1 MASTFFGLNI
11 GLSGLYAYQASIN
24 TTAHNI
30 SNAETTG
37 YSRQKVVT
45 SAGEA
50 MRVYSSYGMA
60 GTGVDIADIIQQ
72 RNAYY
77 DVKYRNSAALY
88 GEYST
93 KNDYMLQIQNYFNEV
108 DGGGFTDS
116 YNDLFKAL
124 NTLFDDPSSM
134 DIRTTVANNA
144 DTLSEYMN
152 YMYTSM
158 QTVQEDTN
166 FQIKNLIDRVNSLG
180 EQIANVT
187 KQINA
192 LEVSGVTAN
201 DLRDERENLV
211 DELSKIVNVTT
222 EEKVVKDDPSEPGT
236 VIYEVRINNQLL
248 VDTASSKRLTVIPR
262 TEKINA
268 TDVDGLYDVAWEDGQ
283 EFALSNAN
291 LKGELSALFAVR
303 DGNNGENLGGK
314 VTGEAGKNV
323 LTMTKTTCDD
333 ITKLNIP
340 VEGNITIGGKDY
352 KYTGFTVDVQA
363 DGTYQYNFNLDEPL
377 AKDITDADNKR
388 GDIGETV
395 NYKGI
400 PYYMGKLNE
409 FSRTFASVFNKMHN
423 QGEDL
428 DGNKGL
434 DYFNCTDEKGADS
447 LLEFDIK
454 NQKNIRFSSDGT
466 ASYIP
471 LDKDGNPEL
480 DEFGNPVVEQGTS
493 YYNLTAFN
501 MTITAEVMND
511 PRKFA
516 AASNITQGVEN
527 KDNLKELLKIEDDK
541 SLFKA
546 GTPAQFYSTLVAEIG
561 VDASKYETF
570 AKSQE
575 SIMKSISNQRLSV
588 SGVDVDEEAMN
599 LVKFKNAYNLSAK
612 VIQTMN
618 EIYDKLINGTGV

>member
-30 SNAETTG
+30 SNAETVG

-60 GTGVDIADIIQQ
+60 GTGVNIADIIQQ

-93 KNDYMLQIQNYFNEV
+93 KNDYMLQVQNYFNEV

-116 YNDLFKAL
+116 YNNLFSAL

-152 YMYTSM
+152 YMYRSM
-158 QTVQEDTN
+158 QTIQEDTN
-166 FQIKNLIDRVNSLG
+166 FQIKNLVDRVNSLG
-180 EQIANVT
+180 EQIATVT
-187 KQINA
+187 EQINA
-192 LEVSGVTAN
+192 LEISGVTAN
-201 DLRDERENLV
+201 DLRDTRENLV

-222 EEKVVKDDPSEPGT
+222 EEKVVRNDPSDPGT
-236 VIYEVRINNQLL
+236 VVYEVRINNQLL
-248 VDTASSKRLTVIPR
+248 VDTGSSKKLTVIPR
-262 TEKINA
+262 TEKVNA

-283 EFALSNAN
+283 EFSLSNAN
-291 LKGELSALFAVR
+291 LKGELKALFDVR
-303 DGNNGENLGGK
+303 DGNNAENLGGK
-314 VTGEAGKNV
+314 VTTTTTGGV
-323 LTMTKTTCDD
+323 TTLTLTKTNCDD
-333 ITKLNIP
+333 ITKLNLP

-352 KYTGFTVDVQA
+352 KYTGFTVEVQT

-377 AKDITDADNKR
+377 ATDITAADNKR
-388 GDIGETV
+388 GEIGETV

-409 FSRTFASVFNKMHN
+409 FTRTFASVFNKMHN

-428 DGNKGL
+428 DGEKGL
-434 DYFNCTDEKGADS
+434 DYFNCTDEKGAKDM
-447 LLEFDIK
+447 LENFTS
-454 NQKNIRFSSDGT
+454 FSSDGT
-466 ASYIP
+466 ATYTAA
-471 LDKDGNPEL
+471 DGTVIT
-480 DEFGNPVVEQGTS
+480 GVS

-501 MTITAEVMND
+501 MTVTSEVMSD

-516 AASNITQGVEN
+516 AASDITQGVEN

-541 SLFKA
+541 TLFKA

-575 SIMKSISNQRLSV
+575 SIMKSISNQRLSE

>member
-30 SNAETTG
+30 SNAETIG

-60 GTGVDIADIIQQ
+60 GTGVNIADIIQQ

-93 KNDYMLQIQNYFNEV
+93 KNDYMLQVQNYFNEV
-108 DGGGFTDS
+108 DEGGFTDS
-116 YNDLFKAL
+116 YNSLFSAL
-124 NTLFDDPSSM
+124 KTLFDDPSSM

-144 DTLSEYMN
+144 DSLSEYMN

-158 QTVQEDTN
+158 QTIQEDAN

-180 EQIANVT
+180 EQIATVT

-192 LEVSGVTAN
+192 LEVTGVTAN
-201 DLRDERENLV
+201 DLRDARENLV
-211 DELSKIVNVTT
+211 DELSKIANVTT
-222 EEKVVKDDPSEPGT
+222 EEKVMKKDPMDPGT
-236 VIYEVRINNQLL
+236 VVYEVRINGQLL
-248 VDTASSKRLTVIPR
+248 VDTGSSKQLKVVPR

-268 TDVDGLYDVAWEDGQ
+268 TDIDGLYDVTWADGQ
-283 EFALSNAN
+283 EFSLSNAN

-303 DGNNGENLGGK
+303 DGNNAENLGGK
-314 VTGEAGKNV
+314 VTTTTTGGV
-323 LTMTKTTCDD
+323 TTLTMTKTNCDD

-340 VEGNITIGGKDY
+340 TEGNVTIAGKDY
-352 KYTGFTVDVQA
+352 KYKGFTVEVQA
-363 DGTYQYNFNLDEPL
+363 DGTYQYNFKLDEPL
-377 AKDITDADNKR
+377 ATDIKDTDNVR
-388 GDIGETV
+388 GEIGETV

-434 DYFNCTDEKGADS
+434 DYFNYTDKKGAAD
-447 LLEFDIK
+447 LLENFTS
-454 NQKNIRFSSDGT
+454 FSSDGT
-466 ASYIP
+466 ATY
-471 LDKDGNPEL
+471 KAADGTVTTGE
-480 DEFGNPVVEQGTS
+480 S

-501 MTITAEVMND
+501 MTITAEIMSD

-516 AASNITQGVEN
+516 AASDITQGVEN
-527 KDNLKELLKIEDDK
+527 KDNLKELLKIESDK

-570 AKSQE
+570 TKSQA
-575 SIMKSISNQRLSV
+575 SIMKSITNQRLSE

>member
-30 SNAETTG
+30 SNAETIG

-60 GTGVDIADIIQQ
+60 GTGVNIADIIQQ

-93 KNDYMLQIQNYFNEV
+93 KNDYMLQVQNYFNEV
-108 DGGGFTDS
+108 DEGGFTDS
-116 YNDLFKAL
+116 YNSLFSAL
-124 NTLFDDPSSM
+124 KTLFDDPSSM

-144 DTLSEYMN
+144 DSLSEYMN

-158 QTVQEDTN
+158 QTIQEDAN

-180 EQIANVT
+180 EQIATVT

-192 LEVSGVTAN
+192 LEVTGVTAN
-201 DLRDERENLV
+201 DLRDARENLV
-211 DELSKIVNVTT
+211 DELSKIANVTT
-222 EEKVVKDDPSEPGT
+222 EEKVMKKDPMDPGT
-236 VIYEVRINNQLL
+236 VVYEVRINGQLL
-248 VDTASSKRLTVIPR
+248 VDTGSSKQLKVVPR

-268 TDVDGLYDVAWEDGQ
+268 TDIDGLYDVTWADGQ
-283 EFALSNAN
+283 EFSLSNAN

-303 DGNNGENLGGK
+303 DGNNAENLGGK
-314 VTGEAGKNV
+314 VTTTTTGGV
-323 LTMTKTTCDD
+323 TTLTMTKTNCDD

-340 VEGNITIGGKDY
+340 TEGNVTIAGKDY
-352 KYTGFTVDVQA
+352 KYKGFTVEVQA
-363 DGTYQYNFNLDEPL
+363 DGTYQYNFKLDEPL
-377 AKDITDADNKR
+377 ATDIKDTDNVR
-388 GDIGETV
+388 GEIGETV

-434 DYFNCTDEKGADS
+434 DYFNYTDKKGAAD
-447 LLEFDIK
+447 LLENFTS
-454 NQKNIRFSSDGT
+454 FSSDGT
-466 ASYIP
+466 ATY
-471 LDKDGNPEL
+471 KAADGTVTTGE
-480 DEFGNPVVEQGTS
+480 S

-501 MTITAEVMND
+501 MTITAEVMSD

-516 AASNITQGVEN
+516 AASDITQGVEN
-527 KDNLKELLKIEDDK
+527 KDNLKELLKIESDK

-570 AKSQE
+570 TKSQA
-575 SIMKSISNQRLSV
+575 SIMKSITNQRLSE

>member
-60 GTGVDIADIIQQ
+60 GTGVNIADIIQQ

-93 KNDYMLQIQNYFNEV
+93 KNDYMLQVQNYFNEV
-108 DGGGFTDS
+108 DEGGFTDS
-116 YNDLFKAL
+116 YNSLFSAL
-124 NTLFDDPSSM
+124 KTLFDDPSSM

-144 DTLSEYMN
+144 DSLSEYMN

-158 QTVQEDTN
+158 QTIQEDAN

-180 EQIANVT
+180 EQIATVT

-192 LEVSGVTAN
+192 LEVTGVTAN
-201 DLRDERENLV
+201 DLRDSRENLV
-211 DELSKIVNVTT
+211 DELSKIANVTT
-222 EEKVVKDDPSEPGT
+222 EEKVMKKDPMDPGT
-236 VIYEVRINNQLL
+236 VVYEVRINGQLL
-248 VDTASSKRLTVIPR
+248 VDTGSSKQLKVVPR

-268 TDVDGLYDVAWEDGQ
+268 TDIDGLYDVTWADGQ
-283 EFALSNAN
+283 EFSLSNAN

-303 DGNNGENLGGK
+303 DGNNAENLGGK
-314 VTGEAGKNV
+314 VTTTTTGGV
-323 LTMTKTTCDD
+323 TTLTMTKTNCDD

-340 VEGNITIGGKDY
+340 TEGNITIAGKDY
-352 KYTGFTVDVQA
+352 KYKGFTVDVQA
-363 DGTYQYNFNLDEPL
+363 DGTYQYNFKLDEPL
-377 AKDITDADNKR
+377 ATDIKDTDNVR
-388 GDIGETV
+388 GEIGETV

-434 DYFNCTDEKGADS
+434 DYFNYTDKKGAAD
-447 LLEFDIK
+447 LLENFTS
-454 NQKNIRFSSDGT
+454 FSSDGT
-466 ASYIP
+466 ATY
-471 LDKDGNPEL
+471 KAADGTVTTGE
-480 DEFGNPVVEQGTS
+480 S

-501 MTITAEVMND
+501 MTITAEIISD

-516 AASNITQGVEN
+516 AASDITQGVEN
-527 KDNLKELLKIEDDK
+527 KDNLKELLKIESDK

-570 AKSQE
+570 TKSQE
-575 SIMKSISNQRLSV
+575 SIMKSITNQRLSE

>member
-60 GTGVDIADIIQQ
+60 GTGVNIADIIQQ

-93 KNDYMLQIQNYFNEV
+93 KNDYMLQVQNYFNEV
-108 DGGGFTDS
+108 DEGGFTDS
-116 YNDLFKAL
+116 YNSLFSAL
-124 NTLFDDPSSM
+124 KTLFDDPSSM

-144 DTLSEYMN
+144 DSLSEYMN

-158 QTVQEDTN
+158 QTIQEDAN

-180 EQIANVT
+180 EQIATVT

-192 LEVSGVTAN
+192 LEVTGVTAN
-201 DLRDERENLV
+201 DLRDSRENLV
-211 DELSKIVNVTT
+211 DELSKIANVTT
-222 EEKVVKDDPSEPGT
+222 EEKVMKKDPMDPGT
-236 VIYEVRINNQLL
+236 VVYEVRINGQLL
-248 VDTASSKRLTVIPR
+248 VDTGSSKQLKVVPR

-268 TDVDGLYDVAWEDGQ
+268 TDIDGLYDVTWADGQ
-283 EFALSNAN
+283 EFSLSNAN

-303 DGNNGENLGGK
+303 DGNNAENLGGK
-314 VTGEAGKNV
+314 VTTTTTGGV
-323 LTMTKTTCDD
+323 TTLTMTKTNCDD

-340 VEGNITIGGKDY
+340 TEGNVTIAGKDY
-352 KYTGFTVDVQA
+352 KYKGFTVEVQT
-363 DGTYQYNFNLDEPL
+363 DGTYQYNFKLDEPL
-377 AKDITDADNKR
+377 ATDIKDTDNVR
-388 GDIGETV
+388 GEIGETV

-434 DYFNCTDEKGADS
+434 DYFNYTDKKGAVD
-447 LLEFDIK
+447 LLENFTS
-454 NQKNIRFSSDGT
+454 FSSDGT
-466 ASYIP
+466 ATY
-471 LDKDGNPEL
+471 KAADGTVTTGE
-480 DEFGNPVVEQGTS
+480 S

-501 MTITAEVMND
+501 MTITAEIMSD

-516 AASNITQGVEN
+516 AASDITQGVEN
-527 KDNLKELLKIEDDK
+527 KDNLKELLKIESDK

-570 AKSQE
+570 TKSQE
-575 SIMKSISNQRLSV
+575 SIMKSITNQRLSE

>member
-60 GTGVDIADIIQQ
+60 GTGVNIADIIQQ

-88 GEYST
+88 GEYSM
-93 KNDYMLQIQNYFNEV
+93 KNDYMLQVQNYFNEV
-108 DGGGFTDS
+108 DEGGFTDS
-116 YNDLFKAL
+116 YNSLFGAL
-124 NTLFDDPSSM
+124 KTLFDDPSSM

-144 DTLSEYMN
+144 DSLSEYMN

-158 QTVQEDTN
+158 QTIQEDAN

-180 EQIANVT
+180 EQIATVT

-201 DLRDERENLV
+201 DLRDARENLV
-211 DELSKIVNVTT
+211 DELSKIANVTT
-222 EEKVVKDDPSEPGT
+222 EEKVMKKDPMDPGT
-236 VIYEVRINNQLL
+236 VVYEVRINGQLL
-248 VDTASSKRLTVIPR
+248 VDTGSSKQLKVVPR

-268 TDVDGLYDVAWEDGQ
+268 TDIDGLYDVTWADGQ
-283 EFALSNAN
+283 EFSLSNAN

-303 DGNNGENLGGK
+303 DGNNAENLGGK
-314 VTGEAGKNV
+314 VTTTTTGGV
-323 LTMTKTTCDD
+323 TTLTMTKTNCDD

-340 VEGNITIGGKDY
+340 TEGNVTIAGKDY
-352 KYTGFTVDVQA
+352 KYKGFTVEVQA
-363 DGTYQYNFNLDEPL
+363 DGTYQYNFKLDEPL
-377 AKDITDADNKR
+377 ATDIKDTDNVR
-388 GDIGETV
+388 GEIGETV

-434 DYFNCTDEKGADS
+434 DYFNYTDKKGAAD
-447 LLEFDIK
+447 LLENFTS
-454 NQKNIRFSSDGT
+454 FSSDGT
-466 ASYIP
+466 ATY
-471 LDKDGNPEL
+471 KAADGTVTTGE
-480 DEFGNPVVEQGTS
+480 S

-501 MTITAEVMND
+501 MTITAEIMSD

-516 AASNITQGVEN
+516 AASDITQGVEN
-527 KDNLKELLKIEDDK
+527 KDNLKELLKIESDK

-570 AKSQE
+570 TKSQE
-575 SIMKSISNQRLSV
+575 SIMKSITNQRLSE

>member
-60 GTGVDIADIIQQ
+60 GTGVNIADIIQQ

-93 KNDYMLQIQNYFNEV
+93 KNDYMLQVQNYFNEV
-108 DGGGFTDS
+108 DEGGFTDS
-116 YNDLFKAL
+116 YNSLFSAL
-124 NTLFDDPSSM
+124 KTLFDDPSSM

-144 DTLSEYMN
+144 DSLSEYMN

-158 QTVQEDTN
+158 QTIQEDAN

-180 EQIANVT
+180 EQIATVT

-192 LEVSGVTAN
+192 LEVTGVTAN
-201 DLRDERENLV
+201 DLRDSRENLV
-211 DELSKIVNVTT
+211 DELSKIANVTT
-222 EEKVVKDDPSEPGT
+222 EEKVMKKDPMDPGT
-236 VIYEVRINNQLL
+236 VVYEVRINGQLL
-248 VDTASSKRLTVIPR
+248 VDTGSSKQLKVVPR

-268 TDVDGLYDVAWEDGQ
+268 TDIDGLYDVTWADGQ
-283 EFALSNAN
+283 EFSLSNAN

-303 DGNNGENLGGK
+303 DGNNAENLGGK
-314 VTGEAGKNV
+314 VTTTTTGGV
-323 LTMTKTTCDD
+323 TTLTMTKTNCDD

-340 VEGNITIGGKDY
+340 TEGNITIAGKDY
-352 KYTGFTVDVQA
+352 KYKGFTVDVQA
-363 DGTYQYNFNLDEPL
+363 DGTYQYNFKLDEPL
-377 AKDITDADNKR
+377 ATDIKDTDNVR
-388 GDIGETV
+388 GEIGETV

-434 DYFNCTDEKGADS
+434 DYFNYTDKKGAVD
-447 LLEFDIK
+447 LLENFTS
-454 NQKNIRFSSDGT
+454 FSSDGT
-466 ASYIP
+466 ATYIAA
-471 LDKDGNPEL
+471 DGTVTTGE
-480 DEFGNPVVEQGTS
+480 S

-501 MTITAEVMND
+501 MTITAEIMSD

-516 AASNITQGVEN
+516 AASDITQGVEN
-527 KDNLKELLKIEDDK
+527 KDNLKELLKIESDK

-570 AKSQE
+570 TKSQE
-575 SIMKSISNQRLSV
+575 SIMKSITNQRLSE

>member
-60 GTGVDIADIIQQ
+60 GTGVNIADIIQQ

-93 KNDYMLQIQNYFNEV
+93 KNDYMLQVQNYFNEV
-108 DGGGFTDS
+108 DEGGFTDS
-116 YNDLFKAL
+116 YNSLFSAL
-124 NTLFDDPSSM
+124 KTLFDDPSSM

-144 DTLSEYMN
+144 DSLSEYMN

-158 QTVQEDTN
+158 QTIQEDAN

-180 EQIANVT
+180 EQIATVT

-192 LEVSGVTAN
+192 LEVTGVTAN
-201 DLRDERENLV
+201 DLRDSRENLV
-211 DELSKIVNVTT
+211 DELSKIANVTT
-222 EEKVVKDDPSEPGT
+222 EEKVMKKDPMDPGT
-236 VIYEVRINNQLL
+236 VVYEVRINGQLL
-248 VDTASSKRLTVIPR
+248 VDTGSSKQLKVVPR

-268 TDVDGLYDVAWEDGQ
+268 TDIDGLYDVTWADGQ
-283 EFALSNAN
+283 EFSLSNAN

-303 DGNNGENLGGK
+303 DGNNAENLGGK
-314 VTGEAGKNV
+314 VTTTTTGGV
-323 LTMTKTTCDD
+323 TTLTMTKTNCDD

-340 VEGNITIGGKDY
+340 TEGNITIAGKDY
-352 KYTGFTVDVQA
+352 KYKGFTVDVQA
-363 DGTYQYNFNLDEPL
+363 DGTYQYNFKLDEPL
-377 AKDITDADNKR
+377 ATDIKDTDNVR
-388 GDIGETV
+388 GEIGETV

-434 DYFNCTDEKGADS
+434 DYFNYTDKKGAAD
-447 LLEFDIK
+447 LLENFTS
-454 NQKNIRFSSDGT
+454 FSSDGT
-466 ASYIP
+466 ATYIAA
-471 LDKDGNPEL
+471 DGTVTTGE
-480 DEFGNPVVEQGTS
+480 S

-501 MTITAEVMND
+501 MTITAEIMSE

-516 AASNITQGVEN
+516 AASDITQGVEN
-527 KDNLKELLKIEDDK
+527 KDNLKELLKIESDK

-570 AKSQE
+570 TKSQE
-575 SIMKSISNQRLSV
+575 SIMKSITNQRLSE

>member
-37 YSRQKVVT
+37 YTRQKVVT

-60 GTGVDIADIIQQ
+60 GTGVDIVDIIQQ

-93 KNDYMLQIQNYFNEV
+93 KNDYMLQVQNYFNEV

-116 YNDLFKAL
+116 YNNLFSAL

-152 YMYTSM
+152 YMYRSM
-158 QTVQEDTN
+158 QTIQEDNN
-166 FQIKNLIDRVNSLG
+166 FQIKNLVDRINSLG
-180 EQIANVT
+180 EQIATVT

-201 DLRDERENLV
+201 DLRDARENLV

-222 EEKVVKDDPSEPGT
+222 EEKVIKNDPSDPGT
-236 VIYEVRINNQLL
+236 VVYEVRINNQLL
-248 VDTASSKRLTVIPR
+248 VDTGSSKQLTVVPR
-262 TEKINA
+262 TEKVNA
-268 TDVDGLYDVAWEDGQ
+268 TDVDGLYDVAWADGQ
-283 EFALSNAN
+283 EFSLSNAN
-291 LKGELSALFAVR
+291 LKGELSALFQVR
-303 DGNNGENLGGK
+303 DGNNAENLGGK
-314 VTGEAGKNV
+314 VTTTTTGGV
-323 LTMTKTTCDD
+323 TTLTLTKTNCDD
-333 ITKLNIP
+333 ITKLNLP
-340 VEGNITIGGKDY
+340 TEGNVTIAGKDY
-352 KYTGFTVDVQA
+352 KYTGFTVEVQA
-363 DGTYQYNFNLDEPL
+363 DGTYQYNFKLDEPL
-377 AKDITDADNKR
+377 ATDITAADNKR
-388 GDIGETV
+388 GEIGETV

-409 FSRTFASVFNKMHN
+409 FTRTFASVFNKMHN
-423 QGEDL
+423 AGEDL
-428 DGNKGL
+428 DGEKGL
-434 DYFNCTDEKGADS
+434 DYFNCTDEKGATDM
-447 LLEFDIK
+447 LENFTS
-454 NQKNIRFSSDGT
+454 FSSDGT
-466 ASYIP
+466 ATYTAA
-471 LDKDGNPEL
+471 DGTVTT
-480 DEFGNPVVEQGTS
+480 GVS

-501 MTITAEVMND
+501 MTITSEIMSD

-516 AASNITQGVEN
+516 AASDITQGIEN

-541 SLFKA
+541 TLFKA

-575 SIMKSISNQRLSV
+575 SIMKSISNQRLSE

>member
-30 SNAETTG
+30 SNAETVG

-60 GTGVDIADIIQQ
+60 GTGVNIADIIQQ

-93 KNDYMLQIQNYFNEV
+93 KNDYMLQVQNYFNEV
-108 DGGGFTDS
+108 DEGGFTDS
-116 YNDLFKAL
+116 YNSLFSAL
-124 NTLFDDPSSM
+124 KTLFDDPSSM

-144 DTLSEYMN
+144 DSLSEYMN

-158 QTVQEDTN
+158 QTIQEDAN

-180 EQIANVT
+180 EQIATVT

-192 LEVSGVTAN
+192 LEVTGVTAN
-201 DLRDERENLV
+201 DLRDSRENLV
-211 DELSKIVNVTT
+211 DELSKIANVTT
-222 EEKVVKDDPSEPGT
+222 EEKVMKKDPMDPGT
-236 VIYEVRINNQLL
+236 VVYEVRINGQLL
-248 VDTASSKRLTVIPR
+248 VDTGSSKQLKVVPR

-268 TDVDGLYDVAWEDGQ
+268 TDIDGLYDVTWADGQ
-283 EFALSNAN
+283 EFSLSNAN

-303 DGNNGENLGGK
+303 DGNNAENLGGK
-314 VTGEAGKNV
+314 VTTTTTGGV
-323 LTMTKTTCDD
+323 TTLTMTKTNCDD

-340 VEGNITIGGKDY
+340 TEGNVTIAGKDY
-352 KYTGFTVDVQA
+352 KYKGFTVDVQA
-363 DGTYQYNFNLDEPL
+363 DGTYQYNFKLDEPL
-377 AKDITDADNKR
+377 ATDIKDTDNVRDE
-388 GDIGETV
+388 IGETV

-434 DYFNCTDEKGADS
+434 DYFNYTDKKGAAD
-447 LLEFDIK
+447 LLENFTS
-454 NQKNIRFSSDGT
+454 FSSDGT
-466 ASYIP
+466 ATY
-471 LDKDGNPEL
+471 KAADGTVTTGE
-480 DEFGNPVVEQGTS
+480 S

-501 MTITAEVMND
+501 MTITAEIMSD

-516 AASNITQGVEN
+516 AASDITQGVEN
-527 KDNLKELLKIEDDK
+527 KDNLKELLKIESDK

-570 AKSQE
+570 TKSQE
-575 SIMKSISNQRLSV
+575 SIMKSITNQRLSE

>member
-30 SNAETTG
+30 SNAETIG

-60 GTGVDIADIIQQ
+60 GTGVNIADIIQQ

-93 KNDYMLQIQNYFNEV
+93 KNDYMLQVQNYFNEV
-108 DGGGFTDS
+108 DEGGFTDS
-116 YNDLFKAL
+116 YNSLFSAL
-124 NTLFDDPSSM
+124 KTLFDDPSSM

-144 DTLSEYMN
+144 DSLSEYMN

-158 QTVQEDTN
+158 QTIQEDAN

-180 EQIANVT
+180 EQIATVT

-192 LEVSGVTAN
+192 LEVTGVTAN
-201 DLRDERENLV
+201 DLRDSRENLV
-211 DELSKIVNVTT
+211 DELSKIANVTT
-222 EEKVVKDDPSEPGT
+222 EEKVMKKDPMDPGT
-236 VIYEVRINNQLL
+236 VVYELRINGQLL
-248 VDTASSKRLTVIPR
+248 VDTGSSKQLKVVPR

-268 TDVDGLYDVAWEDGQ
+268 TDIDGLYDVTWADGQ
-283 EFALSNAN
+283 EFSLSNAN

-303 DGNNGENLGGK
+303 DGNNAENLGGK
-314 VTGEAGKNV
+314 VTTTTTGGV
-323 LTMTKTTCDD
+323 TTLTMTKTNCDD

-340 VEGNITIGGKDY
+340 TEGNVTIAGKDY
-352 KYTGFTVDVQA
+352 KYKGFTVEVQA
-363 DGTYQYNFNLDEPL
+363 DGTYQYNFKLDEPL
-377 AKDITDADNKR
+377 ATDIKDTDNVR
-388 GDIGETV
+388 GEIGETV

-434 DYFNCTDEKGADS
+434 DYFNYTDKKGAAD
-447 LLEFDIK
+447 LLENFTS
-454 NQKNIRFSSDGT
+454 FSSDGT
-466 ASYIP
+466 ATY
-471 LDKDGNPEL
+471 KAADGTVTTGE
-480 DEFGNPVVEQGTS
+480 S

-501 MTITAEVMND
+501 MTITAEIMSD

-516 AASNITQGVEN
+516 AASDITQGVEN
-527 KDNLKELLKIEDDK
+527 KDNLKELLKIESDK

-570 AKSQE
+570 TKSQA
-575 SIMKSISNQRLSV
+575 SIMKSITNQRLSE

>member
-30 SNAETTG
+30 SNAETIG

-60 GTGVDIADIIQQ
+60 GTGVNIADIIQQ

-93 KNDYMLQIQNYFNEV
+93 KNDYMLQVQNYFNEV
-108 DGGGFTDS
+108 DEGGFTDS
-116 YNDLFKAL
+116 YNSLFSAL
-124 NTLFDDPSSM
+124 KTLFDDPSSM

-144 DTLSEYMN
+144 DSLSEYMN

-158 QTVQEDTN
+158 QTIQEDAN

-180 EQIANVT
+180 EQIATVT

-192 LEVSGVTAN
+192 LEVTGVTAN
-201 DLRDERENLV
+201 DLRDARENLV
-211 DELSKIVNVTT
+211 DELSKIANVTT
-222 EEKVVKDDPSEPGT
+222 EEKVMKKDPMDPGT
-236 VIYEVRINNQLL
+236 VVYEVRINGQLL
-248 VDTASSKRLTVIPR
+248 VDTGSSKQLKVVPR

-268 TDVDGLYDVAWEDGQ
+268 TDIDGLYDVTWADGQ
-283 EFALSNAN
+283 EFSLSNAN

-303 DGNNGENLGGK
+303 DGNNAENLGGK
-314 VTGEAGKNV
+314 VTTTTTGGV
-323 LTMTKTTCDD
+323 TTLTMTKTNCDD

-340 VEGNITIGGKDY
+340 TEGNITIAGKDY
-352 KYTGFTVDVQA
+352 KYKGFTVDVQA
-363 DGTYQYNFNLDEPL
+363 DGTYQYNFKLDEPL
-377 AKDITDADNKR
+377 ATDIKDTDNVR
-388 GDIGETV
+388 GEIGETV

-434 DYFNCTDEKGADS
+434 DYFNYTDKKGAAD
-447 LLEFDIK
+447 LLENFTS
-454 NQKNIRFSSDGT
+454 FSSDGT
-466 ASYIP
+466 ATYIAA
-471 LDKDGNPEL
+471 DGTVTTGE
-480 DEFGNPVVEQGTS
+480 S

-501 MTITAEVMND
+501 MTITAEIMSD

-516 AASNITQGVEN
+516 AASDITQGVEN
-527 KDNLKELLKIEDDK
+527 KDNLKELLKIESDK

-570 AKSQE
+570 TKSQE
-575 SIMKSISNQRLSV
+575 SIMKSITNQRLSE

>member
-37 YSRQKVVT
+37 YTRQKVVT
-45 SAGEA
+45 ASGEA

-116 YNDLFKAL
+116 YNNLFSSLK
-124 NTLFDDPSSM
+124 TLFDDPSSM

-158 QTVQEDTN
+158 QTLQQDTN

-180 EQIANVT
+180 EQIATVT

-192 LEVSGVTAN
+192 LEVTGVTAN
-201 DLRDERENLV
+201 DLRDARENLV

-222 EEKVVKDDPSEPGT
+222 EEKVVKNDPSDPGT
-236 VIYEVRINNQLL
+236 VVFEVRINNQLL
-248 VDTASSKRLTVIPR
+248 VETGSSKKLTVVPR
-262 TEKINA
+262 TEKVNA
-268 TDVDGLYDVAWEDGQ
+268 TDVDGLYDVTWEDGQ
-283 EFALSNAN
+283 EFSLSNAN
-291 LKGELSALFAVR
+291 LKGELSALFEVR
-303 DGNNGENLGGK
+303 DGNNAENLGGK
-314 VTGEAGKNV
+314 VTTTTTGGV
-323 LTMTKTTCDD
+323 TTLTMTKTNCDD
-333 ITKLNIP
+333 ITKLNLP
-340 VEGNITIGGKDY
+340 AEGNVTIAGKDY
-352 KYTGFTVDVQA
+352 KYTSFTVEVQA
-363 DGTYQYNFNLDEPL
+363 DGTYQYNFKLDEPL
-377 AKDITDADNKR
+377 ATDITVADNKR
-388 GDIGETV
+388 GEIGETV

-400 PYYMGKLNE
+400 PYYMAKLNE
-409 FSRTFASVFNKMHN
+409 FTRTFASVFNKMHN
-423 QGEDL
+423 AGEDL
-428 DGNKGL
+428 DGEKGL
-434 DYFNCTDEKGADS
+434 DYFNCTDEKGATDM
-447 LLEFDIK
+447 LENFTS
-454 NQKNIRFSSDGT
+454 FSSDGT
-466 ASYIP
+466 ATYTAA
-471 LDKDGNPEL
+471 DGTVKT
-480 DEFGNPVVEQGTS
+480 GVS

-501 MTITAEVMND
+501 MTITAEVMSD

-516 AASNITQGVEN
+516 AASDITQGVEN

-541 SLFKA
+541 TLFKA

-575 SIMKSISNQRLSV
+575 SIMKSISNQRLSE

>member
-60 GTGVDIADIIQQ
+60 GTGVNIADIIQQ

-93 KNDYMLQIQNYFNEV
+93 KNDYMLQVQNYFNEV
-108 DGGGFTDS
+108 DEGGFTDS
-116 YNDLFKAL
+116 YNSLFSAL
-124 NTLFDDPSSM
+124 KTLFDDPSSM

-144 DTLSEYMN
+144 DSLSEYMN

-158 QTVQEDTN
+158 QTIQEDAN

-180 EQIANVT
+180 EQIATVT

-192 LEVSGVTAN
+192 LEVTGVTAN
-201 DLRDERENLV
+201 DLRDSRENLV
-211 DELSKIVNVTT
+211 DELSKIANVTT
-222 EEKVVKDDPSEPGT
+222 EEKVMKKDPMDPGT
-236 VIYEVRINNQLL
+236 VVYEVRINGQLL
-248 VDTASSKRLTVIPR
+248 VDTGSSKQLKVVPR

-268 TDVDGLYDVAWEDGQ
+268 TDIDGLYDVTWADGQ
-283 EFALSNAN
+283 EFSLSNAN

-303 DGNNGENLGGK
+303 DGNNAENLGGK
-314 VTGEAGKNV
+314 VTTTTTGGV
-323 LTMTKTTCDD
+323 TTLTMTKTNCDD

-340 VEGNITIGGKDY
+340 TEGNITIAGKDY
-352 KYTGFTVDVQA
+352 KYKGFTVDVQA
-363 DGTYQYNFNLDEPL
+363 DGTYQYNFKLDEPL
-377 AKDITDADNKR
+377 ATDIKDTDNVR
-388 GDIGETV
+388 GEIGETV

-434 DYFNCTDEKGADS
+434 DYFNYTDKKGAAD
-447 LLEFDIK
+447 LLENFTS
-454 NQKNIRFSSDGT
+454 FSSDGT
-466 ASYIP
+466 ATY
-471 LDKDGNPEL
+471 KAADGTVTTGE
-480 DEFGNPVVEQGTS
+480 S

-501 MTITAEVMND
+501 MTITAEIMSD

-516 AASNITQGVEN
+516 AASDITQGVEN
-527 KDNLKELLKIEDDK
+527 KDNLKELLKIESDK

-570 AKSQE
+570 TKSQE
-575 SIMKSISNQRLSV
+575 SIMKSITNQRLSE

>member
-60 GTGVDIADIIQQ
+60 GTGVNIADIIQQ

-93 KNDYMLQIQNYFNEV
+93 KNDYMLQVQNYFNEV
-108 DGGGFTDS
+108 DEGGFTDS
-116 YNDLFKAL
+116 YNSLFSAL
-124 NTLFDDPSSM
+124 KTLFDDPSSM

-144 DTLSEYMN
+144 DSLSEYMN

-158 QTVQEDTN
+158 QTIQEDAN

-180 EQIANVT
+180 EQIATVT

-192 LEVSGVTAN
+192 LEVTGVTAN
-201 DLRDERENLV
+201 DLRDSRENLV
-211 DELSKIVNVTT
+211 DELSKIANVTT
-222 EEKVVKDDPSEPGT
+222 EEKVMKKDPMDPGT
-236 VIYEVRINNQLL
+236 VVYEVRINGQLL
-248 VDTASSKRLTVIPR
+248 VDTGSSKQLKVVPR

-268 TDVDGLYDVAWEDGQ
+268 TDIDGLYDVTWADGQ
-283 EFALSNAN
+283 EFSLSNAN

-303 DGNNGENLGGK
+303 DGNNAENLGGK
-314 VTGEAGKNV
+314 VTTTTTGDV
-323 LTMTKTTCDD
+323 TTLTMTKTNCDD

-340 VEGNITIGGKDY
+340 TEGNITIAGKDY
-352 KYTGFTVDVQA
+352 KYKGFTVDVQA
-363 DGTYQYNFNLDEPL
+363 DGTYQYNFKLDEPL
-377 AKDITDADNKR
+377 ATDIKDTDNVR
-388 GDIGETV
+388 GEIGETV

-434 DYFNCTDEKGADS
+434 DYFNYTDKKGAAD
-447 LLEFDIK
+447 LLENFTS
-454 NQKNIRFSSDGT
+454 FSSDGT
-466 ASYIP
+466 ATYIAA
-471 LDKDGNPEL
+471 DGTVTTGE
-480 DEFGNPVVEQGTS
+480 S

-501 MTITAEVMND
+501 MTITAEIMSD

-516 AASNITQGVEN
+516 AASDITQGVEN
-527 KDNLKELLKIEDDK
+527 KDNLKELLKIESDK

-570 AKSQE
+570 TKSQE
-575 SIMKSISNQRLSV
+575 SIMKSITNQRLSE

>member
-60 GTGVDIADIIQQ
+60 GTGVNIADIIQQ

-93 KNDYMLQIQNYFNEV
+93 KNDYMLQVQNYFNEV
-108 DGGGFTDS
+108 DEGGFTDS
-116 YNDLFKAL
+116 YNSLFSAL
-124 NTLFDDPSSM
+124 KTLFDDPSSM

-144 DTLSEYMN
+144 DSLSEYMN

-158 QTVQEDTN
+158 QTIQEDAN

-180 EQIANVT
+180 EQIATVT

-192 LEVSGVTAN
+192 LEVTGVTAN
-201 DLRDERENLV
+201 DLRDSRENLV
-211 DELSKIVNVTT
+211 DELSKIANVTT
-222 EEKVVKDDPSEPGT
+222 EEKVMKKDPMDPGT
-236 VIYEVRINNQLL
+236 VVYEVRINGQLL
-248 VDTASSKRLTVIPR
+248 VDTGSSKQLKVVPR

-268 TDVDGLYDVAWEDGQ
+268 TDIDGLYDVTWADGQ
-283 EFALSNAN
+283 EFSLSNAN

-303 DGNNGENLGGK
+303 DGNNAENLGGK
-314 VTGEAGKNV
+314 VTTTTTGGV
-323 LTMTKTTCDD
+323 TTLTMTKTNCDD

-340 VEGNITIGGKDY
+340 TEGNITIAGKDY
-352 KYTGFTVDVQA
+352 KYKGFTVDVQA
-363 DGTYQYNFNLDEPL
+363 DGTYQYNFKLDEPL
-377 AKDITDADNKR
+377 ATDIKDTDNVR
-388 GDIGETV
+388 GEIGETV

-434 DYFNCTDEKGADS
+434 DYFNYTDKKGAAD
-447 LLEFDIK
+447 LLENFTS
-454 NQKNIRFSSDGT
+454 FSSDGT
-466 ASYIP
+466 ATYIAA
-471 LDKDGNPEL
+471 DGTVTTGE
-480 DEFGNPVVEQGTS
+480 S

-501 MTITAEVMND
+501 MTITAEIMSD

-516 AASNITQGVEN
+516 AASDITQGVEN
-527 KDNLKELLKIEDDK
+527 KDNLKELLKIESDK

-570 AKSQE
+570 TKSQE
-575 SIMKSISNQRLSV
+575 SIMKSITNQRLSE

>member
-30 SNAETTG
+30 SNAETIG

-60 GTGVDIADIIQQ
+60 GTGVNIADIIQQ

-93 KNDYMLQIQNYFNEV
+93 KSDYMLQVQNYFNEV
-108 DGGGFTDS
+108 DEGGFTDS
-116 YNDLFKAL
+116 YNSLFSAL
-124 NTLFDDPSSM
+124 KTLFDDPSSM

-144 DTLSEYMN
+144 DSLSEYMN

-158 QTVQEDTN
+158 QTIQEDAN

-180 EQIANVT
+180 EQIATVT

-192 LEVSGVTAN
+192 LEVTGVTAN
-201 DLRDERENLV
+201 DLRDSRENLV
-211 DELSKIVNVTT
+211 DELSKIANVTT
-222 EEKVVKDDPSEPGT
+222 EEKVMKKDPMDPGT
-236 VIYEVRINNQLL
+236 VVYEVRINGQLL
-248 VDTASSKRLTVIPR
+248 VDTGSSKQLKVVPR

-268 TDVDGLYDVAWEDGQ
+268 TDIDGLYDVTWADGQ
-283 EFALSNAN
+283 EFSLSNAN

-303 DGNNGENLGGK
+303 DGNNAENLGGK
-314 VTGEAGKNV
+314 VTTTTTGGV
-323 LTMTKTTCDD
+323 TTLTMTKTNCDD

-340 VEGNITIGGKDY
+340 TEGNITIAGKDY
-352 KYTGFTVDVQA
+352 KYKGFTVDVQA
-363 DGTYQYNFNLDEPL
+363 DGTYQYNFKLDEPL
-377 AKDITDADNKR
+377 ATDIKDTDNVR
-388 GDIGETV
+388 GEIGETV

-434 DYFNCTDEKGADS
+434 DYFNYTDKKGAAD
-447 LLEFDIK
+447 LLENFTS
-454 NQKNIRFSSDGT
+454 FSSDGT
-466 ASYIP
+466 ATY
-471 LDKDGNPEL
+471 KAADGTVTTGE
-480 DEFGNPVVEQGTS
+480 S

-501 MTITAEVMND
+501 MTITAEIMSD

-516 AASNITQGVEN
+516 AASDITQGVEN
-527 KDNLKELLKIEDDK
+527 KNNLKELLKIESDK

-570 AKSQE
+570 TKSQE
-575 SIMKSISNQRLSV
+575 SIMKSITNQRLSE

-599 LVKFKNAYNLSAK
+599 MVKYKYAYNLSAK

>member
-11 GLSGLYAYQASIN
+11 GLSGLYAYQASLN

-37 YSRQKVVT
+37 YTRQKVVT

-60 GTGVDIADIIQQ
+60 GTGVDIVDIIQQ

-93 KNDYMLQIQNYFNEV
+93 KNDYMLQVQNYFNEV

-116 YNDLFKAL
+116 YNNLFSAL

-152 YMYTSM
+152 YMYRSM
-158 QTVQEDTN
+158 QTIQEDNN
-166 FQIKNLIDRVNSLG
+166 FQIKNLVDRINSLG
-180 EQIANVT
+180 EQIATVT

-201 DLRDERENLV
+201 DLRDARENLV

-222 EEKVVKDDPSEPGT
+222 EEKVIKNDPSDPGT
-236 VIYEVRINNQLL
+236 VVYEVRINNQLL
-248 VDTASSKRLTVIPR
+248 VDTGSSKQLTVVPR
-262 TEKINA
+262 TEKVNA
-268 TDVDGLYDVAWEDGQ
+268 TDVDGLYDVAWADGQ
-283 EFALSNAN
+283 EFSLSNAN
-291 LKGELSALFAVR
+291 LKGELSALFQVR
-303 DGNNGENLGGK
+303 DGNNAENLGGK
-314 VTGEAGKNV
+314 VTTTTTGGV
-323 LTMTKTTCDD
+323 TTLTLTKTNCDD
-333 ITKLNIP
+333 ITKLNLP
-340 VEGNITIGGKDY
+340 TEGNVTIAGKDY
-352 KYTGFTVDVQA
+352 KYTGFTVEVQA
-363 DGTYQYNFNLDEPL
+363 DGTYQYNFKLDEPL
-377 AKDITDADNKR
+377 ATDITAADNKR
-388 GDIGETV
+388 GEIGETV

-409 FSRTFASVFNKMHN
+409 FTRTFASVFNKMHN
-423 QGEDL
+423 AGEDL
-428 DGNKGL
+428 DGEKGL
-434 DYFNCTDEKGADS
+434 DYFNCTDEKGATDM
-447 LLEFDIK
+447 LENFTS
-454 NQKNIRFSSDGT
+454 FSSDGT
-466 ASYIP
+466 ATYTAA
-471 LDKDGNPEL
+471 DGTVTT
-480 DEFGNPVVEQGTS
+480 GVS

-501 MTITAEVMND
+501 MTITSEIMSD

-516 AASNITQGVEN
+516 AASDITQGIEN

-541 SLFKA
+541 TLFKA

-575 SIMKSISNQRLSV
+575 SIMKSISNQRLSE

>member
-60 GTGVDIADIIQQ
+60 GTGVNIADIIQQ

-93 KNDYMLQIQNYFNEV
+93 KNDYMLQVQNYFNEV
-108 DGGGFTDS
+108 DEGGFTDS
-116 YNDLFKAL
+116 YNSLFSAL
-124 NTLFDDPSSM
+124 KTLFDDPSSM

-144 DTLSEYMN
+144 DSLSEYMN

-158 QTVQEDTN
+158 QTIQEDAN

-180 EQIANVT
+180 EQIATVT

-192 LEVSGVTAN
+192 LEVTGVTAN
-201 DLRDERENLV
+201 DLRDSRENLV
-211 DELSKIVNVTT
+211 DELSKIANVTT
-222 EEKVVKDDPSEPGT
+222 EEKVMKKDPMDPGT
-236 VIYEVRINNQLL
+236 VVYEVRINGQLL
-248 VDTASSKRLTVIPR
+248 VDTGSSKQLKVVPR

-268 TDVDGLYDVAWEDGQ
+268 TDIDGLYDVTWADGQ
-283 EFALSNAN
+283 EFSLSNAN

-303 DGNNGENLGGK
+303 DGNNAENLGGK
-314 VTGEAGKNV
+314 VTTTTTGGVKT
-323 LTMTKTTCDD
+323 LTMTKTNCDD

-340 VEGNITIGGKDY
+340 TEGNITIAGKDY
-352 KYTGFTVDVQA
+352 KYKGFTVDVQA
-363 DGTYQYNFNLDEPL
+363 DGTYQYNFKLDEPL
-377 AKDITDADNKR
+377 ATDIKDTDNVR
-388 GDIGETV
+388 GEIGETV

-434 DYFNCTDEKGADS
+434 DYFNYTDKKGAAD
-447 LLEFDIK
+447 LLENFTS
-454 NQKNIRFSSDGT
+454 FSSDGT
-466 ASYIP
+466 ATYIAA
-471 LDKDGNPEL
+471 DGTVTTGE
-480 DEFGNPVVEQGTS
+480 S

-501 MTITAEVMND
+501 MTITAEIMSD

-516 AASNITQGVEN
+516 AASDITQGVEN
-527 KDNLKELLKIEDDK
+527 KDNLKELLKIESDK

-570 AKSQE
+570 TKSQE
-575 SIMKSISNQRLSV
+575 SIMKSITNQRLSE

>member
-60 GTGVDIADIIQQ
+60 GTGVNIADIIQQ

-93 KNDYMLQIQNYFNEV
+93 KNDYMLQVQNYFNEV
-108 DGGGFTDS
+108 DEGGFTDS
-116 YNDLFKAL
+116 YNSLFSAL
-124 NTLFDDPSSM
+124 KTLFDDPSSM

-144 DTLSEYMN
+144 DSLSEYMN

-158 QTVQEDTN
+158 QTIQEDAN

-180 EQIANVT
+180 EQIATVT

-192 LEVSGVTAN
+192 LEVTGVTAN
-201 DLRDERENLV
+201 DLRDSRENLV
-211 DELSKIVNVTT
+211 DELSKIANVTT
-222 EEKVVKDDPSEPGT
+222 EEKVMKKDPMDPGT
-236 VIYEVRINNQLL
+236 VVYEVRINGQLL
-248 VDTASSKRLTVIPR
+248 VDTGSSKQLKVVPR

-268 TDVDGLYDVAWEDGQ
+268 TDIDGLYDVTWADGQ
-283 EFALSNAN
+283 EFSLSNAN

-303 DGNNGENLGGK
+303 DGNNAENLGGK
-314 VTGEAGKNV
+314 VTTTTTGGV
-323 LTMTKTTCDD
+323 TTLTMTKTNCYD

-340 VEGNITIGGKDY
+340 TEGNITIAGKDY
-352 KYTGFTVDVQA
+352 KYKGFTVDVQA
-363 DGTYQYNFNLDEPL
+363 DGTYQYNFKLDEPL
-377 AKDITDADNKR
+377 ATDIKDTDNVR
-388 GDIGETV
+388 GEIGETV

-434 DYFNCTDEKGADS
+434 DYFNYTDKKGAAD
-447 LLEFDIK
+447 LLENFTS
-454 NQKNIRFSSDGT
+454 FSSDGT
-466 ASYIP
+466 ATY
-471 LDKDGNPEL
+471 KAADGTVTTGE
-480 DEFGNPVVEQGTS
+480 S

-501 MTITAEVMND
+501 MTITAEIMSD

-516 AASNITQGVEN
+516 AASDITQGVEN
-527 KDNLKELLKIEDDK
+527 KDNLKELLKIESDK

-570 AKSQE
+570 TKSQE
-575 SIMKSISNQRLSV
+575 SIMKSITNQRLSE

>member
-60 GTGVDIADIIQQ
+60 GTGVNIADIIQQ

-93 KNDYMLQIQNYFNEV
+93 KNDYMFQVQNYFNEV
-108 DGGGFTDS
+108 DEGGFTDS
-116 YNDLFKAL
+116 YNSLFSAL
-124 NTLFDDPSSM
+124 KTLFDDPSSM

-144 DTLSEYMN
+144 DSLSEYMN

-158 QTVQEDTN
+158 QTIQEDAN

-180 EQIANVT
+180 EQIATVT

-192 LEVSGVTAN
+192 LEVTGVTAN
-201 DLRDERENLV
+201 DLRDSRENLV
-211 DELSKIVNVTT
+211 DELSKIANVTT
-222 EEKVVKDDPSEPGT
+222 EEKVMKKDPMDPGT
-236 VIYEVRINNQLL
+236 VVYEVRINGQLL
-248 VDTASSKRLTVIPR
+248 VDTGSSKQLKVVPR

-268 TDVDGLYDVAWEDGQ
+268 TDIDGLYDVTWADGQ
-283 EFALSNAN
+283 EFSLSNAN

-303 DGNNGENLGGK
+303 DGNNAENLGGK
-314 VTGEAGKNV
+314 VTTTTTGGV
-323 LTMTKTTCDD
+323 TTLTMTKTNCDD

-340 VEGNITIGGKDY
+340 TEGNITIAGKDY
-352 KYTGFTVDVQA
+352 KYKGFTVDVQA
-363 DGTYQYNFNLDEPL
+363 DGTYQYNFKLDEPL
-377 AKDITDADNKR
+377 ATDIKDTDNVR
-388 GDIGETV
+388 GEIGETV

-434 DYFNCTDEKGADS
+434 DYFNYTDKKGAAD
-447 LLEFDIK
+447 LLENFTS
-454 NQKNIRFSSDGT
+454 FSSDGT
-466 ASYIP
+466 ATYIAA
-471 LDKDGNPEL
+471 DGTVTTGE
-480 DEFGNPVVEQGTS
+480 S

-501 MTITAEVMND
+501 MTITAEIMSD

-516 AASNITQGVEN
+516 AASDITQGVEN
-527 KDNLKELLKIEDDK
+527 KDNLKELLKIESDK

-570 AKSQE
+570 TKSQE
-575 SIMKSISNQRLSV
+575 SIMKSITNQRLSE

>member
-30 SNAETTG
+30 SNAETIG

-60 GTGVDIADIIQQ
+60 GTGVNIADIIQQ

-93 KNDYMLQIQNYFNEV
+93 KNDYMLQVQNYFNEV
-108 DGGGFTDS
+108 DEGGFTDS
-116 YNDLFKAL
+116 YNSLFSAL
-124 NTLFDDPSSM
+124 KTLFDDPSSM

-144 DTLSEYMN
+144 DSLSEYMN

-158 QTVQEDTN
+158 QTIQEDAN

-180 EQIANVT
+180 EQIATVT

-192 LEVSGVTAN
+192 LEVTGVTAN
-201 DLRDERENLV
+201 DLRDSRENLV
-211 DELSKIVNVTT
+211 DELSKIANVTT
-222 EEKVVKDDPSEPGT
+222 EEKVMKKDPMDPGT
-236 VIYEVRINNQLL
+236 VVYEVRINGQLL
-248 VDTASSKRLTVIPR
+248 VDTGSSKQLKVVPR

-268 TDVDGLYDVAWEDGQ
+268 TDIDGLYDVTWADGQ
-283 EFALSNAN
+283 EFSLSNAN

-303 DGNNGENLGGK
+303 DGNNAENLGGK
-314 VTGEAGKNV
+314 VTTTTTGGV
-323 LTMTKTTCDD
+323 TTLTMTKTNCDD

-340 VEGNITIGGKDY
+340 TEGNITIAGKDY
-352 KYTGFTVDVQA
+352 KYKGFTVDVQA
-363 DGTYQYNFNLDEPL
+363 DGTYQYNFKLDEPL
-377 AKDITDADNKR
+377 ATDIKDTDNVR
-388 GDIGETV
+388 GEIGETV

-434 DYFNCTDEKGADS
+434 DYFNYTDKKGAAD
-447 LLEFDIK
+447 LLENFTS
-454 NQKNIRFSSDGT
+454 FSSDGT
-466 ASYIP
+466 ATY
-471 LDKDGNPEL
+471 KAADGTVTTGE
-480 DEFGNPVVEQGTS
+480 S

-501 MTITAEVMND
+501 MTITAEIMSD

-516 AASNITQGVEN
+516 AASDITQGVEN
-527 KDNLKELLKIEDDK
+527 KDNLKELLKIESDK

-570 AKSQE
+570 TKSQE
-575 SIMKSISNQRLSV
+575 SIMKSITNQRLSE

>member
-60 GTGVDIADIIQQ
+60 GTGVNIADIIQQ

-93 KNDYMLQIQNYFNEV
+93 KNDYMLQVQNYFNEV
-108 DGGGFTDS
+108 DEGGFTDS
-116 YNDLFKAL
+116 YNSLFSAL
-124 NTLFDDPSSM
+124 KTLFDDPSSM

-144 DTLSEYMN
+144 DSLSEYMN

-158 QTVQEDTN
+158 QTIQEDAN

-180 EQIANVT
+180 EQIATVT

-192 LEVSGVTAN
+192 LEVTGVTAN
-201 DLRDERENLV
+201 DLRDSRENLV
-211 DELSKIVNVTT
+211 DELSKIANVTT
-222 EEKVVKDDPSEPGT
+222 EEKVMKKDPMDPGT
-236 VIYEVRINNQLL
+236 VVYEVRINGQLL
-248 VDTASSKRLTVIPR
+248 VDTGSSKQLKVVPR

-268 TDVDGLYDVAWEDGQ
+268 TDIDGLYDVTWVDGQ
-283 EFALSNAN
+283 EFSLSNAN

-303 DGNNGENLGGK
+303 DGNNAENLGGK
-314 VTGEAGKNV
+314 VTTTTTGGV
-323 LTMTKTTCDD
+323 TTLTMTKTNCDD

-340 VEGNITIGGKDY
+340 TEGNITIAGKDY
-352 KYTGFTVDVQA
+352 KYKGFTVDVQA
-363 DGTYQYNFNLDEPL
+363 DGTYQYNFKLDEPL
-377 AKDITDADNKR
+377 ATDIKDTDNVR
-388 GDIGETV
+388 GEIGETV

-434 DYFNCTDEKGADS
+434 DYFNYTDKKGAAD
-447 LLEFDIK
+447 LLENFTS
-454 NQKNIRFSSDGT
+454 FSSDGT
-466 ASYIP
+466 ATYIAA
-471 LDKDGNPEL
+471 DGTVTTGE
-480 DEFGNPVVEQGTS
+480 S

-501 MTITAEVMND
+501 MTITAEIMSD

-516 AASNITQGVEN
+516 AASDITQGVEN
-527 KDNLKELLKIEDDK
+527 KDNLKELLKIESDK

-570 AKSQE
+570 TKSQE
-575 SIMKSISNQRLSV
+575 SIMKSITNQRLSE

>member
-30 SNAETTG
+30 SNAETIG

-60 GTGVDIADIIQQ
+60 GTGVNIADIIQQ

-93 KNDYMLQIQNYFNEV
+93 KNDYMLQVQNYFNEV
-108 DGGGFTDS
+108 DEGGFTDS
-116 YNDLFKAL
+116 YNSLFSAL
-124 NTLFDDPSSM
+124 KTLFDDPSSM

-144 DTLSEYMN
+144 DSLSEYMN

-158 QTVQEDTN
+158 QTIQEDAN

-180 EQIANVT
+180 EQIATVT

-192 LEVSGVTAN
+192 LEVTGVTAN
-201 DLRDERENLV
+201 DLRDSRENLV
-211 DELSKIVNVTT
+211 DELSKIANVTT
-222 EEKVVKDDPSEPGT
+222 EEKVMKKDPMDPGT
-236 VIYEVRINNQLL
+236 VVYEVRINGQLL
-248 VDTASSKRLTVIPR
+248 VDTGSSKQLKVVPR

-268 TDVDGLYDVAWEDGQ
+268 TDIDGLYDVTWADGQ
-283 EFALSNAN
+283 EFSLSNAN

-303 DGNNGENLGGK
+303 DGNNAENLGGK
-314 VTGEAGKNV
+314 VTTTTTGGV
-323 LTMTKTTCDD
+323 TTLTMTKTNCDD

-340 VEGNITIGGKDY
+340 TEGNVTIAGKDY
-352 KYTGFTVDVQA
+352 KYKGFTVEVQA
-363 DGTYQYNFNLDEPL
+363 DGTYQYNFKLDEPL
-377 AKDITDADNKR
+377 ATDIKDTDNVR
-388 GDIGETV
+388 GEIGETV

-434 DYFNCTDEKGADS
+434 DYFNYTDKKGAAD
-447 LLEFDIK
+447 LLENFTS
-454 NQKNIRFSSDGT
+454 FSSDGT
-466 ASYIP
+466 ATY
-471 LDKDGNPEL
+471 KAADGTVTTGE
-480 DEFGNPVVEQGTS
+480 S

-501 MTITAEVMND
+501 MTITAEVMSD

-516 AASNITQGVEN
+516 AASDITQGVEN
-527 KDNLKELLKIEDDK
+527 KDNLKELLKIESDK

-570 AKSQE
+570 TKSQA
-575 SIMKSISNQRLSV
+575 SIMKSITNQRLSE

>member
-60 GTGVDIADIIQQ
+60 GTGVNIADIIQQ

-93 KNDYMLQIQNYFNEV
+93 KNDYMLQVQNYFNEV
-108 DGGGFTDS
+108 DEGGFTDS
-116 YNDLFKAL
+116 YNSLFSAL
-124 NTLFDDPSSM
+124 KTLFDDPSSM

-144 DTLSEYMN
+144 DSLSEYMN

-158 QTVQEDTN
+158 QTIQEDAN

-180 EQIANVT
+180 EQIATVT

-192 LEVSGVTAN
+192 LEVTGVTAN
-201 DLRDERENLV
+201 DLRDSRENLV
-211 DELSKIVNVTT
+211 DELSKITNVTT
-222 EEKVVKDDPSEPGT
+222 EEKVMKKDPMDPGT
-236 VIYEVRINNQLL
+236 VVYEVRINGQLL
-248 VDTASSKRLTVIPR
+248 VDTGSSKQLKVVPR

-268 TDVDGLYDVAWEDGQ
+268 TDIDGLYDVTWADGQ
-283 EFALSNAN
+283 EFSLSNAN

-303 DGNNGENLGGK
+303 DGNNAENLGGK
-314 VTGEAGKNV
+314 VTTTTTGGV
-323 LTMTKTTCDD
+323 TTLTMTKTNCDD

-340 VEGNITIGGKDY
+340 TEGNITIAGKDY
-352 KYTGFTVDVQA
+352 KYKGFTVDVQA
-363 DGTYQYNFNLDEPL
+363 DGTYQYNFKLDEPL
-377 AKDITDADNKR
+377 ATDIKDTDNVR
-388 GDIGETV
+388 GEIGETV

-434 DYFNCTDEKGADS
+434 DYFNYTDKKGAAD
-447 LLEFDIK
+447 LLENFTS
-454 NQKNIRFSSDGT
+454 FSSDGT
-466 ASYIP
+466 ATYIAA
-471 LDKDGNPEL
+471 DGTVTTGE
-480 DEFGNPVVEQGTS
+480 S

-501 MTITAEVMND
+501 MTITAEIMSD

-516 AASNITQGVEN
+516 AASDITQGVEN
-527 KDNLKELLKIEDDK
+527 KDNLKELLKIESDK

-570 AKSQE
+570 TKSQE
-575 SIMKSISNQRLSV
+575 SIMKSITNQRLSE

>member
-37 YSRQKVVT
+37 YTRQKVVT

-77 DVKYRNSAALY
+77 DVKYRNSAALS

-108 DGGGFTDS
+108 DDGGFTDS
-116 YNDLFKAL
+116 YNNFFKSL
-124 NTLFDDPSSM
+124 NTLFNDPSSM

-152 YMYTSM
+152 YMYKSM

-166 FQIKNLIDRVNSLG
+166 FQIKNLVDRINSLG
-180 EQIANVT
+180 EQIATVT

-201 DLRDERENLV
+201 DLRDARENLV

-222 EEKVVKDDPSEPGT
+222 EEKVIKNDPSDPGT
-236 VIYEVRINNQLL
+236 VVYEVRINNQLL
-248 VDTASSKRLTVIPR
+248 VDTGSSKQLTVVPR
-262 TEKINA
+262 TEKVNA
-268 TDVDGLYDVAWEDGQ
+268 TDIDGLYDVTWADGQ
-283 EFALSNAN
+283 EFSLSNAN
-291 LKGELSALFAVR
+291 LKGELSALFQVR
-303 DGNNGENLGGK
+303 DGNNAENLGGGITTTTAGG
-314 VTGEAGKNV
+314 VTT
-323 LTMTKTTCDD
+323 LTMTKTNCDD

-340 VEGNITIGGKDY
+340 AGGNITIGGKDY
-352 KYTGFTVDVQA
+352 KYTGFTVDVQPQP
-363 DGTYQYNFNLDEPL
+363 DGTYQYNFRLDEPL
-377 AKDITDADNKR
+377 ATDIKASDNKR
-388 GDIGETV
+388 GEIGETV

-400 PYYMGKLNE
+400 PYYMAKLNE
-409 FSRTFASVFNKMHN
+409 FSRTFAYVFNKMHN
-423 QGEDL
+423 AGEDL
-428 DGNKGL
+428 DGKKGL
-434 DYFNCTDEKGADS
+434 DYFNCTDEKGADP

-454 NQKNIRFSSDGT
+454 NQKNITFSSDGK
-466 ASYIP
+466 ASYTAA
-471 LDKDGNPEL
+471 DGTVKR
-480 DEFGNPVVEQGTS
+480 GVS

-501 MTITAEVMND
+501 MTITAEVMSD

-541 SLFKA
+541 TLFKA

-575 SIMKSISNQRLSV
+575 SILKSISNQRLSE
-588 SGVDVDEEAMN
+588 SGVDIDEEAMN

>member
-37 YSRQKVVT
+37 YTRQTVVT
-45 SAGEA
+45 TAGEA

-60 GTGVDIADIIQQ
+60 GTGVNIADIIQQ

-93 KNDYMLQIQNYFNEV
+93 KNDCMLQIQNYFNEV
-108 DGGGFTDS
+108 EDGGFTTT
-116 YNDLFKAL
+116 YNKLFTSLK
-124 NTLFDDPSSM
+124 TLHNDPSNS

-144 DTLSEYMN
+144 AGLAEYMN

-158 QTVQEDTN
+158 QTVQEDAN
-166 FQIKNLIDRVNSLG
+166 FQIKNQIDRINSLG
-180 EQIANVT
+180 EQIATVT

-192 LEVSGVTAN
+192 LEVTGVKAN
-201 DLRDERENLV
+201 DLRDSREVLV

-222 EEKVVKDDPSEPGT
+222 EEKVTKKDPMDPGT
-236 VIYEVRINNQLL
+236 VTYEVRINNQLL
-248 VDTASSKRLTVIPR
+248 VDTSTSKKLVVTPR

-268 TDVDGLYDVAWEDGQ
+268 TDIDGLYDVAWEDGQ
-283 EFALSNAN
+283 EFSLNNAN
-291 LKGELSALFAVR
+291 LKGTLSALYDVR
-303 DGNNGENLGGK
+303 DGNNQENLGGK
-314 VTGEAGKNV
+314 VFTTTTTDATTGAKSTV
-323 LTMTKTTCDD
+323 LTMTNTACDD

-340 VEGNITIGGKDY
+340 QEGNITIAGKDY
-352 KYTGFTVDVQA
+352 KYTGFSVEVQS
-363 DGTYQYNFNLDEPL
+363 DGTYKYEFKLDEPI
-377 AKDITDADNKR
+377 ATDIAATDNVR
-388 GDIGETV
+388 GEIGESV
-395 NYKGI
+395 NYKGV
-400 PYYMGKLNE
+400 PYYMAKLNE

-423 QGEDL
+423 QGIDMNG
-428 DGNKGL
+428 DAGL
-434 DYFNCTDEKGADS
+434 DYFNCTSATGATD
-447 LLEFDIK
+447 LLEFDSKNHTNIK
-454 NQKNIRFSSDGT
+454 FNSDGT
-466 ASYIP
+466 ASYTYV
-471 LDKDGNPEL
+471 DSTGATVTKT
-480 DEFGNPVVEQGTS
+480 GTS
-493 YYNLTAFN
+493 YYQLNASNL
-501 MTITAEVMND
+501 TITAEVMSD
-511 PRKFA
+511 PKKFA
-516 AASNITQGVEN
+516 AATEIVDGVEN
-527 KDNLKELLKIEDDK
+527 KENLANILKIEDDK

-546 GTPAQFYSTLVAEIG
+546 GTPAQFYDTLVAEIG

-570 AKSQE
+570 AKSQA
-575 SIMKSISNQRLSV
+575 SIMKSISNQRLSE

-612 VIQTMN
+612 VIQVMN

>member
-60 GTGVDIADIIQQ
+60 GTGVNIADIIQQ

-93 KNDYMLQIQNYFNEV
+93 KNDYMLQVQNYFNEV
-108 DGGGFTDS
+108 DEGGFTDS
-116 YNDLFKAL
+116 YNSLFSAL
-124 NTLFDDPSSM
+124 KTLFDDPSSM

-144 DTLSEYMN
+144 DSLSEYMN

-158 QTVQEDTN
+158 QTIQEDAN

-180 EQIANVT
+180 EQIATVT

-192 LEVSGVTAN
+192 LEVTGVTAN
-201 DLRDERENLV
+201 DLRDSRENLV
-211 DELSKIVNVTT
+211 DELSKIANVTT
-222 EEKVVKDDPSEPGT
+222 EEKVMKKDPMDPGT
-236 VIYEVRINNQLL
+236 VVYEVRINGQLL
-248 VDTASSKRLTVIPR
+248 VDTGSSKQLKVVPR

-268 TDVDGLYDVAWEDGQ
+268 TDIDGLYDVTWADGQ
-283 EFALSNAN
+283 EFSLSNAN

-303 DGNNGENLGGK
+303 DGNNAENLGGK
-314 VTGEAGKNV
+314 VTTTTTGGV
-323 LTMTKTTCDD
+323 TTLTMTKTNCDD

-340 VEGNITIGGKDY
+340 TEGNITIAGKDY
-352 KYTGFTVDVQA
+352 KYKGFTVDVQA
-363 DGTYQYNFNLDEPL
+363 DGTYQYNFKLDEPL
-377 AKDITDADNKR
+377 ATDIKDTDNVR
-388 GDIGETV
+388 GEIGETV

-434 DYFNCTDEKGADS
+434 DYFNYTDKKGAAD
-447 LLEFDIK
+447 LLENFTS
-454 NQKNIRFSSDGT
+454 FSSDGT
-466 ASYIP
+466 ATY
-471 LDKDGNPEL
+471 KAADGTVTTGE
-480 DEFGNPVVEQGTS
+480 S

-501 MTITAEVMND
+501 MTITAEIISD

-516 AASNITQGVEN
+516 AASDITQGVEN
-527 KDNLKELLKIEDDK
+527 KDNLKELLKIESDK

-570 AKSQE
+570 TKSQA
-575 SIMKSISNQRLSV
+575 SIMKSITNQRLSE

>member
-37 YSRQKVVT
+37 YSRQKVIT

-60 GTGVDIADIIQQ
+60 GTGVNIADIIQQ

-93 KNDYMLQIQNYFNEV
+93 KNDYMLQVQNYFNEV
-108 DGGGFTDS
+108 DEGGFTDS
-116 YNDLFKAL
+116 YNSLFSAL
-124 NTLFDDPSSM
+124 KTLFDDPSSM

-144 DTLSEYMN
+144 DSLSEYMN

-158 QTVQEDTN
+158 QTIQEDAN

-180 EQIANVT
+180 EQIATVT

-192 LEVSGVTAN
+192 LEVTGVTAN
-201 DLRDERENLV
+201 DLRDSRENLV
-211 DELSKIVNVTT
+211 DELSKIANVTT
-222 EEKVVKDDPSEPGT
+222 EEKVMKKDPMDPGT
-236 VIYEVRINNQLL
+236 VVYEVRINGQLL
-248 VDTASSKRLTVIPR
+248 VDTGSSKQLKVVPR

-268 TDVDGLYDVAWEDGQ
+268 TDIDGLYDVTWADGQ
-283 EFALSNAN
+283 EFSLSNAN

-303 DGNNGENLGGK
+303 DGNNAENLGGK
-314 VTGEAGKNV
+314 VTTTTTGGV
-323 LTMTKTTCDD
+323 TTLTMTKTNCDD

-340 VEGNITIGGKDY
+340 TEGNITIAGKDY
-352 KYTGFTVDVQA
+352 KYKGFTVDVQA
-363 DGTYQYNFNLDEPL
+363 DGTYQYNFKLDEPL
-377 AKDITDADNKR
+377 ATDIKDTDNVR
-388 GDIGETV
+388 GEIGETV

-434 DYFNCTDEKGADS
+434 DYFNYTDKKGAAD
-447 LLEFDIK
+447 LLENFTS
-454 NQKNIRFSSDGT
+454 FSSDGT
-466 ASYIP
+466 ATYIAA
-471 LDKDGNPEL
+471 DGTVTTGE
-480 DEFGNPVVEQGTS
+480 S

-501 MTITAEVMND
+501 MTITAEIMSD

-516 AASNITQGVEN
+516 AASDITQGVEN
-527 KDNLKELLKIEDDK
+527 KDNLKELLKIESDK

-570 AKSQE
+570 TKSQE
-575 SIMKSISNQRLSV
+575 SIMKSITNQRLSE

>member
-60 GTGVDIADIIQQ
+60 GTGVNIADIIQQ

-93 KNDYMLQIQNYFNEV
+93 KNDYMLQVQNYFNEV
-108 DGGGFTDS
+108 DEGGFTDS
-116 YNDLFKAL
+116 YNSLFSAL
-124 NTLFDDPSSM
+124 KTLFDDPSSM

-144 DTLSEYMN
+144 DSLSEYMN

-158 QTVQEDTN
+158 QTIQEDAN

-180 EQIANVT
+180 EQIATVT

-192 LEVSGVTAN
+192 LEVTGVTAN
-201 DLRDERENLV
+201 DLRDARENLV
-211 DELSKIVNVTT
+211 DELSKIANVTT
-222 EEKVVKDDPSEPGT
+222 EEKVMKKDPMDPGT
-236 VIYEVRINNQLL
+236 VVYEVRINGQLL
-248 VDTASSKRLTVIPR
+248 VDTGSSKQLKVVPR

-268 TDVDGLYDVAWEDGQ
+268 TDIDGLYDVAWADGQ
-283 EFALSNAN
+283 EFSLSNAN

-303 DGNNGENLGGK
+303 DGNNAENLGGK
-314 VTGEAGKNV
+314 VTTTTTGGV
-323 LTMTKTTCDD
+323 TTLTMTKTNCDD

-340 VEGNITIGGKDY
+340 TEGNITIAGKDY
-352 KYTGFTVDVQA
+352 KYKGFTVDVQA
-363 DGTYQYNFNLDEPL
+363 DGTYQYNFKLDEPL
-377 AKDITDADNKR
+377 ATDIKDTDNVR
-388 GDIGETV
+388 GEIGETV

-434 DYFNCTDEKGADS
+434 DYFNYTDKKGAAD
-447 LLEFDIK
+447 LLENFTS
-454 NQKNIRFSSDGT
+454 FSSDGT
-466 ASYIP
+466 ATY
-471 LDKDGNPEL
+471 KAADGTVTTGE
-480 DEFGNPVVEQGTS
+480 S

-501 MTITAEVMND
+501 MTITAEIMSD

-516 AASNITQGVEN
+516 AASDITQGVEN
-527 KDNLKELLKIEDDK
+527 KNNLKELLKIESDK

-570 AKSQE
+570 TKSQE
-575 SIMKSISNQRLSV
+575 SIMKSITNQRLSE

-599 LVKFKNAYNLSAK
+599 MVKFKYAYNLSAK

>member
-30 SNAETTG
+30 SNAETIG

-60 GTGVDIADIIQQ
+60 GTGVNIADIIQQ

-93 KNDYMLQIQNYFNEV
+93 KNDYMLQVQNYFNEV
-108 DGGGFTDS
+108 DEGGFTDS
-116 YNDLFKAL
+116 YNSLFSAL
-124 NTLFDDPSSM
+124 KTLFDDPSSM

-144 DTLSEYMN
+144 DSLSEYMN

-158 QTVQEDTN
+158 QTIQEDAN

-180 EQIANVT
+180 EQIATVT

-192 LEVSGVTAN
+192 LEVTGVTAN
-201 DLRDERENLV
+201 DLRDARENLV
-211 DELSKIVNVTT
+211 DELSKIANVTT
-222 EEKVVKDDPSEPGT
+222 EEKVMKKDPMDPGT
-236 VIYEVRINNQLL
+236 VVYEVRINNQLL
-248 VDTASSKRLTVIPR
+248 VDTGSSKQLTVVPR
-262 TEKINA
+262 TEKANA

-283 EFALSNAN
+283 EFSLSNAN
-291 LKGELSALFAVR
+291 LKGELKALFDVR
-303 DGNNGENLGGK
+303 DGNNAENLGGK
-314 VTGEAGKNV
+314 VVGNAGDSI
-323 LTMTKTTCDD
+323 LTMTMTNCDD

-340 VEGNITIGGKDY
+340 AEGNITIGGKDY
-352 KYTGFTVDVQA
+352 KYTGFMVDVNA
-363 DGTYQYNFNLDEPL
+363 NGTYEYNFKLDEPL
-377 AKDITDADNKR
+377 ATDITAADNKR
-388 GDIGETV
+388 GEIGETV

-409 FSRTFASVFNKMHN
+409 FTRTFASVFNKMHN
-423 QGEDL
+423 AGEDL
-428 DGNKGL
+428 DGEKGL
-434 DYFNCTDEKGADS
+434 DFFNCTDEKGAAIKEPM
-447 LLEFDIK
+447 LETFTSF
-454 NQKNIRFSSDGT
+454 NSDGT
-466 ASYIP
+466 ITDAG
-471 LDKDGNPEL
+471 GN
-480 DEFGNPVVEQGTS
+480 VIGTS
-493 YYNLTAFN
+493 YYKLTAFN
-501 MTITAEVMND
+501 MTVTSEIMSD

-516 AASNITQGVEN
+516 AASDITQGVEN
-527 KDNLKELLKIEDDK
+527 KDNLKELLKIESDK

-570 AKSQE
+570 TKSQA
-575 SIMKSISNQRLSV
+575 SIMKSITNQRLSE

>member
-37 YSRQKVVT
+37 YTRQKVLT

-60 GTGVDIADIIQQ
+60 GTGVDIVDIIQQ

-93 KNDYMLQIQNYFNEV
+93 KNDYMSQVQNYFNEV

-116 YNDLFKAL
+116 YNNLFSAL
-124 NTLFDDPSSM
+124 KTLFDDPSSM
-134 DIRTTVANNA
+134 EVRTTVGNNA

-152 YMYTSM
+152 YMYKSM
-158 QTVQEDTN
+158 QTIQEDNN

-180 EQIANVT
+180 EQIATVT

-201 DLRDERENLV
+201 DLRDTRENLV

-222 EEKVVKDDPSEPGT
+222 EEKVVRNDPSDPGT
-236 VIYEVRINNQLL
+236 VVYEVRINNQLL
-248 VDTASSKRLTVIPR
+248 VDTDSSKKLTVVPR
-262 TEKINA
+262 TEKVNA
-268 TDVDGLYDVAWEDGQ
+268 TDVDGLYDVTWEDGQ
-283 EFALSNAN
+283 EFSLSNAN
-291 LKGELSALFAVR
+291 LKGELKALFDVR
-303 DGNNGENLGGK
+303 DGNNAENLGGK
-314 VTGEAGKNV
+314 VTTTTTGGV
-323 LTMTKTTCDD
+323 TTLTLTKTNCDD
-333 ITKLNIP
+333 ITKLNLP
-340 VEGNITIGGKDY
+340 PEGNITIAGKDY
-352 KYTGFTVDVQA
+352 KYTGFTVEVQA
-363 DGTYQYNFNLDEPL
+363 DGTYQYNFKLDEPL
-377 AKDITDADNKR
+377 ATDITEADNKR
-388 GDIGETV
+388 GEIGETV

-409 FSRTFASVFNKMHN
+409 FTRTFASVFNKMHN
-423 QGEDL
+423 AGEDL
-428 DGNKGL
+428 DGEKGL
-434 DYFNCTDEKGADS
+434 DYFNCTDEKGAADM
-447 LLEFDIK
+447 LENFTS
-454 NQKNIRFSSDGT
+454 FSSDGT
-466 ASYIP
+466 ATYTAA
-471 LDKDGNPEL
+471 DGTVIT
-480 DEFGNPVVEQGTS
+480 GVS

-501 MTITAEVMND
+501 MTVTSEIMSD

-516 AASNITQGVEN
+516 AASDITQGIEN

-541 SLFKA
+541 TLFKA
-546 GTPAQFYSTLVAEIG
+546 GTPAQFYNTLVAEIG

-575 SIMKSISNQRLSV
+575 SIMKSISNQRLSE